1 MVNRN
6 PLSWDQ
12 IKDHFVYDDIAYLSL
27 VKNFKELGNFEDADD
42 CYFQFRSES
51 QDKKPWSH
59 SSKYS
64 DILSKL
70 AFGYGVHPEYAL
82 SWMFILIL
90 VFTGIYGLGNGI
102 QESTNY
108 TCPCIIEKT
117 EQRKSM
123 KDRFVYGFYFGLMV
137 FTFQSRAGKLR
148 PTGYYKWI
156 AITEGIFGLL
166 LFGLFIVSL
175 SDILIR

>member
-1 MVNRN
+1 M
-6 PLSWDQ
+6 LMIAISSSDQ
-12 IKDHFVYDDIAYLSL
+12 K
-27 VKNFKELGNFEDADD
+27 VKI
-42 CYFQFRSES
+42 
-51 QDKKPWSH
+51 KKPWSH

-90 VFTGIYGLGNGI
+90 VFTGIYGIGNGI

-123 KDRFVYGFYFGLMV
+123 KDRFVYGFYFSLMV